1 MKTETFAE
9 IQKMWEDSIT
19 LKSYVIGMEMKN
31 LFKWKH
37 YQPDITL
44 LIIFKKKVY
53 QAIIS

>member
-9 IQKMWEDSIT
+9 IQKMWEYSMT

>member
-9 IQKMWEDSIT
+9 IQKMWEDSMT